1 MERGSM
7 ERGSM
12 ELGNIFRHLLVH
24 NEAFVKS
31 RDTTK
36 FFAYATRQNPYIT
49 LVTCSDSRVQG
60 EILGMDIFNKV
71 FIIRNAGNQVSVNR
85 GSIEY
90 SVLVLGTPVLLI
102 LGHTNCGAVKFATHA
117 CVTRSKEITAMTK
130 SFYSDLLRSDYS
142 VITSAVK
149 SEMLPLII
157 PIERG
162 IPYLSTLKDESR
174 ELAYLGQINVDYQIE
189 KALKYYGS
197 RVKEGKLTIIGGVYD
212 FVGAYSKELGRI
224 LITNINGVT
233 DTDHL
238 QENARAL
245 IKRIPNTDES
255 SDGYKLMSR
264 LIEEKVIRI

>member
-1 MERGSM
+1 
-7 ERGSM
+7 M

-31 RDTTK
+31 RDATK
-36 FFAYATRQNPYIT
+36 FFAYAKHQTPHIT

-71 FIIRNAGNQVSVNR
+71 FIIRNAGNQVAINR

-90 SVLVLGTPVLLI
+90 SILVLGTPLMLV
-102 LGHTNCGAVKFATHA
+102 LGHTNCGAVKFATQA
-117 CVTRSKEITAMTK
+117 CVTRSKEIVAMTK
-130 SFYSDLLRSDYS
+130 SFYSDLLRADHS
-142 VITSAVK
+142 VITPEIKA
-149 SEMLPLII
+149 EMLPLMI

-162 IPYLSTLKDESR
+162 IPHLSKIGDESR
-174 ELAYLGQINVDYQIE
+174 ELAYLGQTNVDYQIE
-189 KALKYYGS
+189 KALKYYGD
-197 RVKEGKLTIIGGVYD
+197 RVKANKLTIIGGIYD

-224 LITNINGVT
+224 LITNINGIT
-233 DTDHL
+233 DIKGL
-238 QENARAL
+238 QESARSL

-255 SDGYKLMSR
+255 SEGFKLVSR

>member
-1 MERGSM
+1 MELGNI
-7 ERGSM
+7 GTM

-31 RDTTK
+31 RDATK

-60 EILGMDIFNKV
+60 EILGIDIFNKV
-71 FIIRNAGNQVSVNR
+71 FIIRNAGNQVAINR

-90 SVLVLGTPVLLI
+90 SILVLGTPVMLV
-102 LGHTNCGAVKFATHA
+102 LGHTNCGAVQFATHA
-117 CVTRSKEITAMTK
+117 CVTRSKEIVAITK
-130 SFYSDLLRSDYS
+130 SFYSNRSQADYS
-142 VITSAVK
+142 IITPGIRA
-149 SEMLPLII
+149 EMLPLTI

-162 IPYLSTLKDESR
+162 IPHLNKFADETM

-189 KALKYYGS
+189 KALKYYGD
-197 RVKEGKLTIIGGVYD
+197 RVKANKLTLIGGVYD

-224 LITNINGVT
+224 LITNINGIT
-233 DTDHL
+233 DTKGL
-238 QENARAL
+238 QESARAI

-255 SDGYKLMSR
+255 SEGFKLVAR